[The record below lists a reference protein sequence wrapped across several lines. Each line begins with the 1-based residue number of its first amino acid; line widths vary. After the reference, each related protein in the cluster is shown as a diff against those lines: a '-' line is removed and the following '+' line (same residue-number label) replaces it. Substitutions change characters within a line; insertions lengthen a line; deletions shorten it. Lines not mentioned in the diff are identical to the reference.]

1 MIRFVHWESLNAP
14 MLTSPQLG
22 QVLDETAAVAPGKL
36 LLSTKAW
43 RELLGHSAEDLISLG
58 KADGVHLSCNY

>member
-1 MIRFVHWESLNAP
+1 

>member
-14 MLTSPQLG
+14 VLTSPQLG

-43 RELLGHSAEDLISLG
+43 RELLGHSAEDLINLG
-58 KADGVHLSCNY
+58 KGCAIHLFYEY